1 MISPTLD
8 SLRVFLHLMAVAVW
22 VGGQIVLAGLVPTI
36 RVAAPEALPK
46 VAQAFSRVAWPAM
59 IVIVFTGAWG
69 LGVVDAADAGTKY
82 MTTFAIKMLL
92 VFVAIAATVIHSQ
105 GTSKAAKAIGGA
117 FGLLGSL
124 LAAYAGI
131 LLAHVG

>member
-8 SLRVFLHLMAVAVW
+8 SFRIFLHLMAVAVW

-36 RVAAPEALPK
+36 RVTAPEALPK

-69 LGVVDAADAGTKY
+69 LSSVHATDSGTKY
-82 MTTFAIKMLL
+82 MTTFAVKMLL
-92 VFVAIAATVIHSQ
+92 VFIAIAATVIHSQ
-105 GTSKAAKAIGGA
+105 GSSKAAKAIGGA
-117 FGLLGSL
+117 LGLLGSL

>member
-8 SLRVFLHLMAVAVW
+8 SFRIFLHVLAVAVW

-36 RVAAPEALPK
+36 RTSAPDALPK
-46 VAQAFSRVAWPAM
+46 VAQAFARVAWPAM
-59 IVIVFTGAWG
+59 IVIVFTGMWG
-69 LGVVDAADAGTKY
+69 LSASSTSESDTAY
-82 MTTFAIKMLL
+82 MVTFALKMVM
-92 VFVAIAATVIHSQ
+92 VFIAVAATVVHSQ
-105 GTSKAAKAIGGA
+105 GSSKAAKAIGGA
-117 FGLLGSL
+117 LGLLGSL

>member
-36 RVAAPEALPK
+36 RVAAPESLPK
-46 VAQAFSRVAWPAM
+46 VAQAFARVAWPAM

>member
-8 SLRVFLHLMAVAVW
+8 SLRIFLHLMAVAVW
-22 VGGQIVLAGLVPTI
+22 VGGQIVLAGLVPAI
-36 RVAAPEALPK
+36 RISTPEALPK
-46 VAQAFSRVAWPAM
+46 VAQAFARVAWPAM

-69 LGVVDAADAGTKY
+69 LGSVDVADNGTEY
-82 MTTFAIKMLL
+82 MTTFAVKMLM

-105 GTSKAAKAIGGA
+105 GSSKAAKAIGGA

>member
-8 SLRVFLHLMAVAVW
+8 SLRIFLHLMAVAVW

-36 RVAAPEALPK
+36 RVSAPEALPK
-46 VAQAFSRVAWPAM
+46 VAQAFARVAWPAM

-69 LGVVDAADAGTKY
+69 LASVDAADSGTKY
-82 MTTFAIKMLL
+82 MTTFALKMLM
-92 VFVAIAATVIHSQ
+92 VFIAVAATVIHSQ
-105 GTSKAAKAIGGA
+105 GSSKAAKAIGGA
-117 FGLLGSL
+117 LGLLGSL

-131 LLAHVG
+131 LLAHAG

>member
-1 MISPTLD
+1 M
-8 SLRVFLHLMAVAVW
+8 
-22 VGGQIVLAGLVPTI
+22 PTI

-46 VAQAFSRVAWPAM
+46 VAQAFARVAWPAM

-105 GTSKAAKAIGGA
+105 GTSKAAKVIGGA

-124 LAAYAGI
+124 LVAYAGI

>member
-1 MISPTLD
+1 MIL
-8 SLRVFLHLMAVAVW
+8 
-22 VGGQIVLAGLVPTI
+22 
-36 RVAAPEALPK
+36 
-46 VAQAFSRVAWPAM
+46 
-59 IVIVFTGAWG
+59 IVFTGMWG
-69 LGVVDAADAGTKY
+69 LTSESSSTSDTGY
-82 MTTFAIKMLL
+82 MVTFAIKMLL

-105 GTSKAAKAIGGA
+105 GNSKAAKAIGGA

>member
-8 SLRVFLHLMAVAVW
+8 SLRIFLHLMAVAVW

-36 RVAAPEALPK
+36 RVSAPEVLPK
-46 VAQAFSRVAWPAM
+46 VAQAFARVAWPAM

-69 LGVVDAADAGTKY
+69 LSTVDAADSGTEY
-82 MTTFAIKMLL
+82 MTTFAIKMLM
-92 VFVAIAATVIHSQ
+92 VFIAVAATVIHSQ
-105 GTSKAAKAIGGA
+105 GSSKTAKAIGGA
-117 FGLLGSL
+117 LGLLGSL
-124 LAAYAGI
+124 FAAYAGV

>member
-8 SLRVFLHLMAVAVW
+8 SLRIFLHLMAVAVW

-36 RVAAPEALPK
+36 RINAPEALPK
-46 VAQAFSRVAWPAM
+46 VAQAFARVAWPAM

-69 LGVVDAADAGTKY
+69 LASVNAADSGTKY

-117 FGLLGSL
+117 LGLLGSL

>member
-46 VAQAFSRVAWPAM
+46 VAQAFARVAWPAM

-105 GTSKAAKAIGGA
+105 GTSKAAKVIGGA

>member
-8 SLRVFLHLMAVAVW
+8 SFRIFLHLMAVAVW

-36 RVAAPEALPK
+36 RVNAPEALPK
-46 VAQAFSRVAWPAM
+46 VAQAFARVAWPAM
-59 IVIVFTGAWG
+59 IVIVLTGAWG
-69 LGVVDAADAGTKY
+69 LGSLDAADSGTKY
-82 MTTFAIKMLL
+82 MTTFAVKMLM

-117 FGLLGSL
+117 LGLLGSL
-124 LAAYAGI
+124 LAAYTGI